1 MFKGYINWPI
11 FFVSLVIGSIFVYI
25 STTETK
31 TIFVYPTPENVD
43 RYVYVDEVG
52 TCYKFRPTLQKCGD
66 DESKIKDIPAQIIAK
81 EKET

>member
-11 FFVSLVIGSIFVYI
+11 FLVSFIIGSIFVYI

-31 TIFVYPTPENVD
+31 IISVYPTPENVG

-52 TCYKFRPTLQKCGD
+52 TCYSYRPSQEKC
-66 DESKIKDIPAQIIAK
+66 DEDETKIKDIPAQIIKK
-81 EKET
+81 EN